1 MNVRL
6 IRKFARNCRGAT
18 AIEYSLIAGMIFLA
32 LVTGVR
38 LVGGSTSNLFNNVST
53 QWSNAAG

>member
-1 MNVRL
+1 VRL
-6 IRKFARNCRGAT
+6 IRNFARDRRGAT
-18 AIEYSLIAGMIFLA
+18 AIEYSLIAGLIFLV

-38 LVGGSTSNLFNNVST
+38 LLGGSTSNLFNNVST